1 VDDVAIL
8 VRCSWAGSSRAKLDQ
23 CARDARRQ
31 AARFFNCATGAS
43 AAALEQLPSINS
55 PEQREKGISSRMPL
69 APAFRAFAT
78 EGTVM
83 RAHHVISVVAVI
95 LVGIGVKL
103 IFFTAPTAEADPL
116 SLKSVGVDVSQL
128 HQNLKNLPVQK
139 FHDMSFVFSD
149 GD

>member
-1 VDDVAIL
+1 MTL
-8 VRCSWAGSSRAKLDQ
+8 RSWCGVPGRDRLGQSWITVPATLAGK
-23 CARDARRQ
+23 RRVFLT
-31 AARFFNCATGAS
+31 APRTS
-43 AAALEQLPSINS
+43 AAALEQVPSINS

-83 RAHHVISVVAVI
+83 RAHHAIAVVAVI
-95 LVGIGVKL
+95 LVGVGVKL

-128 HQNLKNLPVQK
+128 HQNVKNLPVQK